1 MYATLI
7 RGIVRDGKVEVNDRI
22 DLPEGT
28 EVAISPLDDDTPP
41 SPEEIARVLAAMDKL
56 EPFEMTPEEVADH
69 EAWER
74 QINEY
79 TKANFEREMK
89 DVAR

>member
-1 MYATLI
+1 MNATLI
-7 RGIVRDGKVEVNDRI
+7 RGTIRDGKVEVNDRI

-28 EVAISPLDDDTPP
+28 KVGIAPIDDDGPP
-41 SPEEIARVLAAMDKL
+41 SPQEIARVLAAMEKL
-56 EPFEMTPEEVADH
+56 EPFEMTPEE
-69 EAWER
+69 EAESEEWER

-89 DVAR
+89 DSVP